1 MATVGIVTRVS
12 NGRKPYV
19 AWLEG
24 NPAGQ
29 PLKSL
34 GPYPQVGEAKKAIQN
49 TVGSTQLRWTEV
61 TLPGGVVQFVG
72 DDGS

>member
-12 NGRKPYV
+12 NGSKPYV
-19 AWLEG
+19 AWLEAKVTG
-24 NPAGQ
+24 E
-29 PLKSL
+29 PLQSL
-34 GPYPQVGEAKKAIQN
+34 GPYPQVGDAKKAIQN
-49 TVGSTQLRWTEV
+49 TIGSTQLRWTEV

>member
-1 MATVGIVTRVS
+1 MATIGIVTRVN
-12 NGRKPYV
+12 NGKKPYV

-24 NPAGQ
+24 NPSGQ
-29 PLKSL
+29 PLQSL
-34 GPYPQVGEAKKAIQN
+34 GSFPQVGDAKKAVQN
-49 TVGSTQLRWTEV
+49 TIGSTQLRWTEV